1 MTDRPWW
8 GVLFAIALFVAG
20 FLFAV
25 EAHAIDPPSNWFNA
39 RTLAIGR
46 FGGTDDEIG
55 QCYFSVGAGASLAL
69 HPTGEPCVLARE
81 LIGRTGTLLFVPD

>member
-8 GVLFAIALFVAG
+8 GVLVALALFLAG

-25 EAHAIDPPSNWFNA
+25 EAHAIDPPPNWFNA

-46 FGGTDDEIG
+46 FGGTDQKIVECTFSIG
-55 QCYFSVGAGASLAL
+55 NGASLLL
-69 HPTGEPCVLARE
+69 HPEGEPCKLARE
-81 LIGRTGTLLFVPD
+81 LIGRTGTIVFLPD

>member
-1 MTDRPWW
+1 MTIRAWW
-8 GVLFAIALFVAG
+8 VLVALLIGACAG
-20 FLFAV
+20 LLDAQ
-25 EAHAIDPPSNWFNA
+25 P
-39 RTLAIGR
+39 RMMTLAIGR

-81 LIGRTGTLLFVPD
+81 LVGRTGTLLFVPD